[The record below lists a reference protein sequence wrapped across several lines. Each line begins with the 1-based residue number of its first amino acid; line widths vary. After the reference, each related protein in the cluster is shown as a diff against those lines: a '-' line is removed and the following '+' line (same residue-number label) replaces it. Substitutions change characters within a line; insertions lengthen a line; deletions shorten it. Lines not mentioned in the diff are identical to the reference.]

1 MSRARRIRQE
11 ENTRRAGRPRAGLT
25 FTRADA
31 IAAVVLVA
39 LGAAAFWPVLG
50 YPFLNWDDHAYVS
63 ENPWIRSLAPA
74 AVARL
79 FSPAA
84 IVVANWAP
92 ATLLSYALDHAS
104 GGLDPRPYHRTNLL
118 LHLAS
123 GVLAYFLCRGVLGRR
138 SAAWTGA
145 LLFLVHPIQV
155 ESVAWVAERKNVL
168 SLALAL
174 AAFLLARSA
183 RNARGAPA
191 TGRHAAA
198 LLLFA
203 AALLAKATVVVLPL
217 LLVAAWMLLD
227 GDTVGRA
234 LRRAAPYFALALAA
248 GLITLAAQHGAGG
261 IKMAYGGNFAL
272 NMATMARVFWLGV
285 ALFLDPRRLSAI
297 YDPPVAR
304 SLFEPTVLLAAVALG
319 ALIVLLVRAR
329 RRAPRAVFFAA
340 WYLIGLLP
348 VANLVPLPH
357 LLADRF
363 LYVSSIGAMGLAA
376 LGLMALA
383 GRFAGQARAAIAIAT
398 AGTLVGAGLIAA
410 TRAQLPVWGSSELL
424 WRDTLRHAPNAAVA
438 HGNLG
443 EVLANRGDDEE
454 ALAHYRRA
462 LELRPDY
469 HEARVNMANALARLG
484 RTAAA
489 ESLYATALSGAHPDA
504 ETYVNLGIVRR
515 QAGDRAGA
523 RAAFEAALA
532 ADPRSAR
539 ALNQLA
545 VLAAEEGDREGAL
558 ACFDRAIAVD
568 PVNAEAYSSRALIL
582 GRLGRPA
589 EARASVERAIALRP
603 DYAPAHFNL
612 GIALLA
618 AGDVEG
624 ARRAF
629 ARAVERDPALA
640 ARVPPPAR

>member
-1 MSRARRIRQE
+1 MSR
-11 ENTRRAGRPRAGLT
+11 TRRKEPDGPAHQAARTRAGMP
-25 FTRADA
+25 FARADA
-31 IAAVVLVA
+31 IAILMLVA

-50 YPFLNWDDHAYVS
+50 YPFLNWDDHSYVS

-74 AVARL
+74 AVARV

-92 ATLLSYALDHAS
+92 ATILSYALDHAI
-104 GGLDPRPYHRTNLL
+104 GGLDPRIYHRTNLL
-118 LHLAS
+118 LHLTS
-123 GVLAYFLCRGVLGRR
+123 GVLAYFVFRGVLGRR
-138 SAAWTGA
+138 SAAWAGA
-145 LLFLVHPIQV
+145 LLFLVHPIQI

-168 SLALAL
+168 SQALAL
-174 AAFLLARSA
+174 GAFLLAR
-183 RNARGAPA
+183 GANGLDA
-191 TGRHAAA
+191 TRRHAAA

-203 AALLAKATVVVLPL
+203 VALLAKATVVVLPL
-217 LLVAAWMLLD
+217 LLVAAWMILD
-227 GDTVGRA
+227 GERLGRA
-234 LRRAAPYFALALAA
+234 LRRAGPYFALAIAA
-248 GLITLAAQHGAGG
+248 GLATLAAQGSAGG
-261 IKMAYGGNFAL
+261 IKTLYGGSFAL
-272 NMATMARVFWLGV
+272 HLATIARVFWLGV
-285 ALFLDPRRLSAI
+285 ALFLDPRRLSAV

-304 SLFEPTVLLAAVALG
+304 SLAEPTVLLAAAALA
-319 ALIVLLVRAR
+319 ALLVLLFRAR
-329 RRAPRAVFFAA
+329 RRAPHATFFAA

-376 LGLMALA
+376 LLLMALGGRLA
-383 GRFAGQARAAIAIAT
+383 GTSRASIAIAT
-398 AGTLVGAGLIAA
+398 AGALLGAGLFAA
-410 TRAQLPVWGSSELL
+410 TRARLPVWSSSELL
-424 WRDTLRHAPNAAVA
+424 WRDTLQHAPDAAVA

-443 EVLANRGDDEE
+443 EVLASRGADEE

-469 HEARVNMANALARLG
+469 HEARVNTANALARLG
-484 RTAAA
+484 RTAEA
-489 ESLYATALSGAHPDA
+489 ESLYVTALGGARTDA

-515 QAGDRAGA
+515 QAGNRAGA
-523 RAAFEAALA
+523 RTAFEGALA
-532 ADPRSAR
+532 ADAR
-539 ALNQLA
+539 FAPALNQLG
-545 VLAAEEGDREGAL
+545 VLAAEDGDQEGAL
-558 ACFDRAIAVD
+558 AYFDRSIAAD
-568 PVNAEAYSSRALIL
+568 PANAEAYSNRALIL

-603 DYAPAHFNL
+603 DYAKAHFNL

-618 AGDVEG
+618 AGDLPG

-629 ARAVERDPALA
+629 SRAVALDPALA